1 MKAHVA
7 CLALLTTS
15 AFGQGVTGSIT
26 GLVTDPSASVVAG
39 AKVSVRNT
47 ATGVVSLTETNS
59 AGVFNVPS
67 LRAGPYEVKVD
78 TPGFKGHVESNLVL
92 DAETAPKPRAS
103 CMRVPR

>member
-7 CLALLTTS
+7 CLTLLATS

-39 AKVSVRNT
+39 AKVSVKNT

-59 AGVFNVPS
+59 SGVFNVPS
-67 LRAGPYEVKVD
+67 LTRRSRNQTGPGMMPEW
-78 TPGFKGHVESNLVL
+78 
-92 DAETAPKPRAS
+92 AS
-103 CMRVPR
+103 SY